1 MGTRWWHVMIGG
13 AVLVALA
20 GCGGEGAEPS
30 EEGQER
36 TATSRATAED
46 EAADEAADADEAVGA
61 PEASDEEAVEWLDR
75 ARQAAGDVTEVRMH
89 ADMTSEDVQMITEL
103 VVSGDRCTTSL
114 EYPGLGVTDAVHV
127 GEEIWVRP
135 AELYWWGAEGG
146 EDSFDTYAGAYVRG
160 PQQHPHLRTL
170 GCRSAFEMLD
180 EDEPGAE
187 YTHRMGPET
196 VVDGQRAVTVL
207 VRQTQPEGTSEQT
220 ILIAAEGDPHV
231 LRMRVSMEFDMLGG
245 RSMYTAYEWTDY
257 GRPAAIEPPADDV
270 TVHIDDLA
278 ERDNPF
284 PLQ

>member
-1 MGTRWWHVMIGG
+1 MVIGG

-20 GCGGEGAEPS
+20 GCGGEGAESS
-30 EEGQER
+30 EEGRER

-46 EAADEAADADEAVGA
+46 EAADEASDADEAVGA
-61 PEASDEEAVEWLDR
+61 PQAPGGTEPSDEEAVEWLDR
-75 ARQAAGDVTEVRMH
+75 ARQAAGDVTEVRMR
-89 ADMTSEDVQMITEL
+89 ADMTAEGTQMITEL

-127 GEEIWVRP
+127 GDELWVRP
-135 AELYWWGAEGG
+135 AEPYWWNTEGG
-146 EDSFDTYAGAYVRG
+146 QDSFDTYAGAYVRG
-160 PQQHPHLRTL
+160 PQEHPHLRFL
-170 GCRSAFEMLD
+170 GCRSAFAVLD
-180 EDEPGAE
+180 EDEPGAD

-220 ILIAAEGDPHV
+220 IMIAAEGDPHV
-231 LRMRVSMEFDMLGG
+231 LQMRVSTEFDMHGG
-245 RSMYTAYEWTDY
+245 RSMYTVYEWADY
-257 GRPAAIEPPADDV
+257 GRPTAIEPPADDV

-284 PLQ
+284 PLE